1 MLCFVK
7 PVLQRFLSYVLIS
20 RTNAHAVRG
29 RPTLNDVERFRN
41 GPVHELSSLKASQ
54 MCKVYTSS
62 HEITNEPYMSSNQN
76 TGKTLTADLKT
87 NYYAEMNTSLAEKIK
102 NVGEHNGKISAQPH
116 TTLCIQF
123 LDRKNNDKNRRLP
136 LGKQICFTIVWGC
149 AEILPTQLRRWR

>member
-1 MLCFVK
+1 MLYIMK

-76 TGKTLTADLKT
+76 TGKTVTADLKT

-102 NVGEHNGKISAQPH
+102 NVGEHNTSKNKKTLIAQRMSFWDYGLVTRASIGKPES
-116 TTLCIQF
+116 
-123 LDRKNNDKNRRLP
+123 
-136 LGKQICFTIVWGC
+136 
-149 AEILPTQLRRWR
+149 